1 MDEKIIEISFNII
14 AHAGDA
20 KGLAFEAIK
29 EAKEGNIE
37 AARECIKKS
46 KEGMVVAHR
55 FQTELIQN
63 EASGNKTE
71 MSVILVHAQDHL
83 MNAMNFQQLAEEF
96 IDLYERLE
104 R

>member
-20 KGLAFEAIK
+20 KGLAFEAIR
-29 EAKEGNIE
+29 EAKAGNIE
-37 AARECIKKS
+37 AARENIVKS

-96 IDLYERLE
+96 IDLYERIGN
-104 R
+104 